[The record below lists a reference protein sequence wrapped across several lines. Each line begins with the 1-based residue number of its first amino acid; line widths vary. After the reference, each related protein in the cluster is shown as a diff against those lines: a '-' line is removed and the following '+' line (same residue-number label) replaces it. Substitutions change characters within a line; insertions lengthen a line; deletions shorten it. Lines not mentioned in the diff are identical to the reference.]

1 MKTRV
6 LLFVVLCVASVRPM
20 NAQVLISDS
29 LLASYTIDELNDQG
43 IANADNAIEAYRLIY
58 HTIDPFGQPTI
69 ASGAVIIPVGSSCTH
84 AMAAYMHGTILN
96 REDVPSRLN
105 SEIVVAYYLG
115 AFRYVAVLPDY
126 LGLGDSPGPHPYMHA
141 ASEASASVDMLRAA
155 REFCAQKGVALNGQ
169 LFLTGYSQGGH
180 VCMATHKMIEEQFPE
195 EFQVTASAPCSG
207 PYDASG
213 VQAEVIVAEE
223 PYPAPYYLP
232 YVLFSYKYVYPWLY
246 DDVHE
251 ILVEPYA
258 TLLPPLFLGNNG
270 SGVVDDVMPVVPNDI
285 LVETMLQEFITDP
298 EHPFREALRENDL
311 YDWTPAARVRMFY
324 CDADD
329 HVFYQNSTVAL
340 QAMLDNGAADVDAIN
355 AGAGLDHNGCAFP
368 ALLNAK
374 GVFDALQSPCSGIG
388 VPEIDRIT
396 WSLWP
401 NPASDRIDLVVSHD
415 VLTKVPWNLW
425 TMDGRLS
432 ASGTISSTGD
442 RATIMFDGRSS
453 GAYLLELAPPQG
465 PVRLRVDLVR

>member
-1 MKTRV
+1 MNARV
-6 LLFVVLCVASVRPM
+6 LLAALLCAASCLSA

-29 LLASYTIDELNDQG
+29 LLASFSIDELSDQG

-58 HTIDPFGQPTI
+58 HTTDPFGQPTI

-84 AMAAYMHGTILN
+84 AMASYMHGTILN
-96 REDVPSRLN
+96 KEDVPSRLN

-141 ASEASASVDMLRAA
+141 ASEATACIDMLRAA
-155 REFCAQKGVALNGQ
+155 REFCAQKSVALNDQ

-180 VCMATHKMIEEQFPE
+180 VCMATHKMIEEQFPD

-270 SGVVDDVMPVVPNDI
+270 SGVVDAVMPVVPNDI
-285 LVETMLQEFITDP
+285 LVGSMLQAFITDP
-298 EHPFREALRENDL
+298 QHPFREALRDNDL
-311 YDWTPAARVRMFY
+311 YDWTPASRVRMFY
-324 CDADD
+324 CDADE
-329 HVFYQNSTVAL
+329 HVFYQNSMVAL
-340 QAMLDNGAADVDAIN
+340 QAMLDNGASDVQAIN

-374 GVFDALQSPCSGIG
+374 GVFDALQAPCSGIG
-388 VPEIDRIT
+388 VPEIDKVT

-401 NPASDRIDLVVSHD
+401 NPASDRINLTASKD

-432 ASGTISSTGD
+432 ASGTISSISG
-442 RATIMFDGRSS
+442 RASIDLDAQAA
-453 GAYLLELAPPQG
+453 GAHVLELSSLQG
-465 PVRLRVDLVR
+465 PVRLRVDVIH

>member
-1 MKTRV
+1 M
-6 LLFVVLCVASVRPM
+6 
-20 NAQVLISDS
+20 
-29 LLASYTIDELNDQG
+29 
-43 IANADNAIEAYRLIY
+43 
-58 HTIDPFGQPTI
+58 
-69 ASGAVIIPVGSSCTH
+69 
-84 AMAAYMHGTILN
+84 
-96 REDVPSRLN
+96 
-105 SEIVVAYYLG
+105 
-115 AFRYVAVLPDY
+115 
-126 LGLGDSPGPHPYMHA
+126 
-141 ASEASASVDMLRAA
+141 
-155 REFCAQKGVALNGQ
+155 
-169 LFLTGYSQGGH
+169 
-180 VCMATHKMIEEQFPE
+180 
-195 EFQVTASAPCSG
+195 
-207 PYDASG
+207 
-213 VQAEVIVAEE
+213 
-223 PYPAPYYLP
+223 
-232 YVLFSYKYVYPWLY
+232 YPWLY

-374 GVFDALQSPCSGIG
+374 GVFDALQAPCSGIG

-442 RATIMFDGRSS
+442 RATIMLDGRSS
-453 GAYLLELAPPQG
+453 GAYLLELAPPQV